1 MPDFFVAIGD
11 LITGSFLQTGS
22 LWILTNVPGFP
33 PIIQTVHILGIAVV
47 MGTAVLLNLRLLGL
61 AVPSKY
67 NGGDRAHD
75 TFFMLRSDQQCYI
88 WFVFCFWKACKIL

>member
-61 AVPSKY
+61 AVPSQ
-67 NGGDRAHD
+67 NITEMTERM
-75 TFFMLRSDQQCYI
+75 TPFL
-88 WFVFCFWKACKIL
+88 CFALICNV